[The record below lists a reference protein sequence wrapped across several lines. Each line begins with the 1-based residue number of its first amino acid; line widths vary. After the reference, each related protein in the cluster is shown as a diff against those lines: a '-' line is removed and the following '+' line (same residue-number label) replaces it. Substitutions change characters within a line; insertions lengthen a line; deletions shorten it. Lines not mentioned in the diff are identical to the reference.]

1 MSNSLYLVLQLN
13 KSRRLAQAKKALI
26 KAPSQSD
33 ASPVSLPHPDILTR
47 ADFTNEELSV
57 KKARE
62 AFSNMINIDHV
73 EQVMFELESVIE
85 AAKADGKDPADILA
99 DRCLQLS
106 CQHQDS

>member
-13 KSRRLAQAKKALI
+13 KSRRLAQAKKALT
-26 KAPSQSD
+26 KTPSKSNTTMTT
-33 ASPVSLPHPDILTR
+33 PGSLPHPDILIQ

-57 KKARE
+57 KKARDT
-62 AFSNMINIDHV
+62 FSNMVNIEHV

-99 DRCLQLS
+99 DRYVP
-106 CQHQDS
+106 